1 MLGKFRRPNYNI
13 ISNFKLSITNSKLI
27 LKITIMKNLKTHK
40 YSKAMSH
47 IIINRNMTTT
57 KIAKNFLIKI
67 TIDSLMMLIKI
78 NQIRFHHLIMKN
90 PFRQLIFLHS
100 SQMQDLINNPFNK
113 RTKILIIK
121 VLIFLLIMLSLNKV
135 IIWRGNVMMIFLGSN
150 NNIKIFLTKIN
161 LIQLTRYNLLLSS
174 KKNNSN
180 DLGSQEKT
188 GVNQ

>member
-174 KKNNSN
+174 KKTIAMIQVRKKK
-180 DLGSQEKT
+180 LG
-188 GVNQ
+188 